1 MDEDLPPL
9 NRSPHGRAAAPRA
22 DERRVEPSLS
32 RGPAASREPRLV
44 APRAP
49 LGEPTDREER
59 VEPRLS
65 RQSPAPG
72 ETQCASPAALRLV
85 AERDP
90 LSSPSGAGPSRTRK
104 GTTLRRP
111 TLWVAAGALAAIAG
125 FFLIHPRAPIPPA
138 APTRVVGLPAQPLT
152 PPPEAPP
159 VLIAP
164 PRAATILPPIPTRP
178 EAENAKAEARAAPAA
193 AAAVIAPSPAP
204 APAAPTPISVPPA
217 PTPKKPTPKKTASPE
232 NAPAKSA
239 SPMSAPAATAPGIA
253 TGAAPQ
259 EAKDTNDVDVVTIG
273 GTTYVEGREPR
284 TLGNLAQPAQ
294 ITSTPPAD
302 EGPTNQTNQK
312 PGNAPPPPAT
322 DFSITPTGIM
332 TPSGVVTPF
341 RDR

>member
-72 ETQCASPAALRLV
+72 ETQCASPPALRLV

-104 GTTLRRP
+104 GTALRRP
-111 TLWVAAGALAAIAG
+111 ALWVAAGVLAAIAG
-125 FFLIHPRAPIPPA
+125 FFLVHPRAPIPPA
-138 APTRVVGLPAQPLT
+138 APTRVVEVPAQPLT

-159 VLIAP
+159 ALIAP
-164 PRAATILPPIPTRP
+164 PRAATILPPIPARP
-178 EAENAKAEARAAPAA
+178 EAENAEAETRAAPAA
-193 AAAVIAPSPAP
+193 AAVVIAPSPTP
-204 APAAPTPISVPPA
+204 APTAPTPASVPPA
-217 PTPKKPTPKKTASPE
+217 PTPKKTASPE

-239 SPMSAPAATAPGIA
+239 LLMSAPAGIA

-259 EAKDTNDVDVVTIG
+259 EAKDNNDVDVVTVG

-302 EGPTNQTNQK
+302 QGPTNQTNQK
-312 PGNAPPPPAT
+312 PGNALPPPAT